1 MRNTVLVLGILG
13 FAIGRLLAQP
23 AQAPSPSP
31 RLVVLLVVDQM
42 RSDYVTRF
50 QQDWTKGLKRIMR
63 EGAWYSNAAYPYH
76 TTFTCA
82 GHATIATGAFP
93 RSHGVFQNEWFDRAL
108 GRSVTCTEERT
119 QKNLGYF
126 EGATGG
132 DSAVNLKL
140 PTLGDELRRQR
151 GARVVTLALK
161 ARSAIMMA
169 GQAGQAVTWF
179 STSRQGFETSSAFA
193 SGPVPS
199 VTAFMHANPIERDFG
214 KVWDRLLPIARYPT
228 ADAGER
234 EAPPR
239 GWTATF
245 PHPLRADDPAVR
257 DQWEMSP
264 YADEYL
270 ARLAVALVDAE
281 ELGQRDATTDL
292 LAVSFSSPDILGHA
306 FGPQSQEIQDMYL
319 RLDQT
324 IGTLLDALDAK
335 VGHGRYVVALGSDH
349 GVADIPEQ
357 ARSEGR
363 DAGRLSTGRMTSI
376 VDAAMQ
382 TAFGKGNYVARLSS
396 NDLYFEPQMYEKLV
410 GNPAVMSQVV
420 NTILAQPGVASV
432 FRREELADPSSLKD
446 PRRRAAAL
454 SYVEGRSGDLRLA
467 VKPGWM
473 FRADG
478 TTHGSPN
485 LYDQQVPV
493 IVMGPGV
500 KAGTYR
506 EAVTPADIAP
516 TLAALAGIQLPSAE
530 GRVLSAVQPR

>member
-1 MRNTVLVLGILG
+1 VLVLS
-13 FAIGRLLAQP
+13 ALALTISP
-23 AQAPSPSP
+23 MLAGPFQAPAPSTSP

-50 QQDWTKGLKRIMR
+50 QKDWTGGLKRLVS

-108 GRSVTCTEERT
+108 GRSVTCTEDRT
-119 QKNLGYF
+119 QRNLSYF

-132 DSAVNLKL
+132 DSAVNLRL
-140 PTLGDELRRQR
+140 PTLADELGRQR
-151 GARVVTLALK
+151 GARVVTMALK

-169 GQAGQAVTWF
+169 GQGGQAVTWLA
-179 STSRQGFETSSAFA
+179 TSKRGFETSTAFA
-193 SGPVPS
+193 SGPVAS
-199 VTAFMHANPIERDFG
+199 VHAFTSAHPIGGDFG
-214 KVWDRLLPIARYPT
+214 KVWDRLLPIGRYPT
-228 ADAGER
+228 PDAGER

-245 PHPLRADDPAVR
+245 PHMLRTDDPAVI

-270 ARLAVALVDAE
+270 ARLALALVDAE
-281 ELGQRDATTDL
+281 GLGQRDTATDV
-292 LAVSFSSPDILGHA
+292 LAIGFSSPDILGHA
-306 FGPQSQEIQDMYL
+306 FGPHSQEIQDMYL

-324 IGTLLDALDAK
+324 IGTILDALDAK
-335 VGHGRYVVALGSDH
+335 VGRGRYVVGLGADH

-363 DAGRLSTGRMTSI
+363 DAGRLSSGRMTSI

-382 TAFGKGNYVARLSS
+382 TAFGTGHYVARLSS
-396 NDLYFEPQMYEKLV
+396 NDLYFEPRTYERLQ
-410 GNPAVMSQVV
+410 GNPAVMSQIV

-467 VKPGWM
+467 LKPGWM

-478 TTHGSPN
+478 TTHGSSNP
-485 LYDQQVPV
+485 YDQQVPV

-500 KAGTYR
+500 RPGTYSD
-506 EAVTPADIAP
+506 AVTPADLAP
-516 TLAALAGIQLPSAE
+516 TLAALAGIQLPTAE
-530 GRVLSAVQPR
+530 GQVLSAVRPR